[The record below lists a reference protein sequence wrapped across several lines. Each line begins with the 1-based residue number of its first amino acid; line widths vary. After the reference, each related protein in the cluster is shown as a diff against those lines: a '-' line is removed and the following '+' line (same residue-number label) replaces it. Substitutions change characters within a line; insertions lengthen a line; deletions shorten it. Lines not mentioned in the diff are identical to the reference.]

1 MKKINNNYIFK
12 DQNVSEIIKL
22 LNKSEEKIC
31 FVVDRKKRVIGIYND
46 GDLRRV
52 LTKKN
57 FMLINAD
64 KYCNKKFVFIFRDK
78 IKKETVVSLFKKNKD
93 IQHLPVLDRSK
104 RLIGI
109 LKKENFLEKEI
120 FNNEILILAG
130 GLGERLKPLTSF
142 LPKPMLNFG
151 GKPL

>member
-52 LTKKN
+52 LTKKISC
-57 FMLINAD
+57 L
-64 KYCNKKFVFIFRDK
+64 
-78 IKKETVVSLFKKNKD
+78 
-93 IQHLPVLDRSK
+93 
-104 RLIGI
+104 
-109 LKKENFLEKEI
+109 
-120 FNNEILILAG
+120 
-130 GLGERLKPLTSF
+130 
-142 LPKPMLNFG
+142 
-151 GKPL
+151 

>member
-78 IKKETVVSLFKKNKD
+78 IKRNCSVS
-93 IQHLPVLDRSK
+93 I
-104 RLIGI
+104 
-109 LKKENFLEKEI
+109 
-120 FNNEILILAG
+120 
-130 GLGERLKPLTSF
+130 
-142 LPKPMLNFG
+142 
-151 GKPL
+151 